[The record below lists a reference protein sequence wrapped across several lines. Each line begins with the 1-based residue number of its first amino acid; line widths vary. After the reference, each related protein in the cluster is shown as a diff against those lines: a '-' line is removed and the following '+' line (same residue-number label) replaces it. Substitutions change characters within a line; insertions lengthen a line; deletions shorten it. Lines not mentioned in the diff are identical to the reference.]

1 MQMAAHQL
9 HCAATLCRLFH
20 IGELKHLPYFLF
32 LKVYSQKIDPTNQMP
47 AAANQQPAT
56 NQAGT
61 LDTAR
66 VTSNIPKAGTD
77 DGAWVYPSPQMVKNV
92 YHVI

>member
-1 MQMAAHQL
+1 
-9 HCAATLCRLFH
+9 
-20 IGELKHLPYFLF
+20 
-32 LKVYSQKIDPTNQMP
+32 MP

-77 DGAWVYPSPQMVKNV
+77 DGAWVYPSPQMVNNV
-92 YHVI
+92 YHVIQEYYHFRTFTTNKIKLKFETLCYAISS

>member
-1 MQMAAHQL
+1 
-9 HCAATLCRLFH
+9 
-20 IGELKHLPYFLF
+20 
-32 LKVYSQKIDPTNQMP
+32 MP

-77 DGAWVYPSPQMVKNV
+77 DGAWVYPSPQMVENV
-92 YHVI
+92 LPYYLTVLSLPHIYDKLVEIDV